1 MQRNVLEYLENSC
14 ETFPDKVVF
23 ADDKS
28 QITYGEFVE
37 RAKYLGAY
45 LLEHELEGRTGAPVA
60 VFIDRSI
67 ESLAGFFG
75 VVYAGGFYVPVD
87 RQMPAARIGLILDT
101 LRPAVILGEEKD
113 RKILERM
120 ERTEKLLTFGEV
132 FGRKEEQPEEAEKWE
147 ELHLELGKE
156 QKELLAAVRKRALD
170 TDPLYAIFTSGS
182 TGVPKGVLVSHRSVI
197 DLIDNFREEFSF
209 DESCVFGNQAPFDFD
224 VSVKDIYSTIKNG
237 ATMYVIP
244 KVMFSFPA
252 KLIAFMNEKKIN
264 TIIWAVSALRI
275 IENLNAFTGEV
286 PHYLRTAM
294 FSGEVMHNKVLNYW
308 RKYLPQ
314 VQYVNLYGPTEITC
328 NCTYYKVDRPFED
341 DEALPIG
348 TAFLNS
354 GVFLLDGNTQ
364 VTESQ
369 TAGEICIKGTS
380 LALGYYNNAEKTAEA
395 FCQNPLNTAYPERIY
410 RTGDIGMYNE
420 NGELMFLSRK
430 DDQIKHMGHRI
441 ELGEVEAAANSLD
454 FLDAAVC
461 IYDKEAGK
469 IVMFYQSKEPC
480 DREVLRAMG
489 KKLPKYMFP
498 NKLCHFEKLPLNKN
512 NKIDRTYLRENCLRD
527 E

>member
-14 ETFPDKVVF
+14 ALFPDKVIF

-28 QITYGEFVE
+28 QITYREFE
-37 RAKYLGAY
+37 RQVKYLAAY
-45 LLEHELEGRTGAPVA
+45 LLENELNGKTGAPIA

-67 ESLAGFFG
+67 NSLAGFFG
-75 VVYAGGFYVPVD
+75 AVYSGCFYVPID
-87 RQMPAARIGLILDT
+87 RQMPVARIALILDT
-101 LRPAVILGEEKD
+101 LKPQVVLGEEKD
-113 RKILERM
+113 KKILDSLERP
-120 ERTEKLLTFGEV
+120 EKLLILSRFTEETEDL
-132 FGRKEEQPEEAEKWE
+132 KEEQEK
-147 ELHLELGKE
+147 
-156 QKELLAAVRKRALD
+156 LLLDVRRKSLD

-197 DLIDNFREEFSF
+197 DLIDNFKDEFSF
-209 DESCVFGNQAPFDFD
+209 TDECIFGNQAPFDFD

-275 IENLNAFTGEV
+275 IENLNAFTGEI
-286 PHYLRTAM
+286 PRYLRTAM

-308 RKYLPQ
+308 RKYLPD

-328 NCTYYKVDRPFED
+328 NCTYYKVDRPFAD
-341 DEALPIG
+341 DEVLPIG
-348 TAFLNS
+348 VAFLNS
-354 GVFLLDGNTQ
+354 GVFLLDGDRQ
-364 VTESQ
+364 VTEKN
-369 TAGEICIKGTS
+369 TAGEICIKGSS
-380 LALGYYNNAEKTAEA
+380 LALGYYNNAEKTTEA
-395 FCQNPLNTAYPERIY
+395 FCQNPLNKAYPERIY
-410 RTGDIGMYNE
+410 RTGDIGMFNE
-420 NGELMFLSRK
+420 KGELIFLSRK

-441 ELGEVEAAANSLD
+441 ELGEIEAAANSLD

-461 IYDKEAGK
+461 LYDKAEGK
-469 IVMFYQSKEPC
+469 IVMFYQAEAPC
-480 DREVLRAMG
+480 DKELLKAMG

-512 NKIDRTYLRENCLRD
+512 NKIDRTYLREHFITPVT
-527 E
+527 

>member
-14 ETFPDKVVF
+14 TAFPEKVIF

-28 QITYGEFVE
+28 QITYSEFV
-37 RAKYLGAY
+37 RQAKYLGAY
-45 LLEHELEGRTGAPVA
+45 LLENELHGKTGVPIA

-67 ESLAGFFG
+67 NSLSGFFG
-75 VVYAGGFYVPVD
+75 VVYSGCFYVPID
-87 RQMPAARIGLILDT
+87 RQMPAARIALILDT
-101 LRPAVILGEEKD
+101 LKPEVILGEEKD
-113 RKILERM
+113 KKILDSLQRP
-120 ERTEKLLTFGEV
+120 EKLLSLSKFTEETKDLEEGQEKLLSEV
-132 FGRKEEQPEEAEKWE
+132 RTK
-147 ELHLELGKE
+147 
-156 QKELLAAVRKRALD
+156 ALD

-197 DLIDNFREEFSF
+197 DLIDNFKEEFSF
-209 DESCVFGNQAPFDFD
+209 TDECIFGNQAPFDFD

-275 IENLNAFTGEV
+275 IENLNAFTKEL
-286 PHYLRTAM
+286 PKYLKTAM

-308 RKYLPQ
+308 RKYLPD

-328 NCTYYKVDRPFED
+328 NCTYYKVDRPFAD
-341 DEALPIG
+341 DEVLPIG
-348 TAFLNS
+348 VAFLNS
-354 GVFLLDGNTQ
+354 GVFLLDGDRQ
-364 VTESQ
+364 VTEKN
-369 TAGEICIKGTS
+369 TAGEICIKGSS

-395 FCQNPLNTAYPERIY
+395 FCQNPLNKAYPERIY
-410 RTGDIGMYNE
+410 RTGDIGMFNE
-420 NGELMFLSRK
+420 KGELIFLSRK

-461 IYDKEAGK
+461 LYDKAEGK
-469 IVMFYQSKEPC
+469 IVMFYQAAAPC
-480 DREVLRAMG
+480 DKELLKAMG

-512 NKIDRTYLRENCLRD
+512 NKIDRTYLREHFITSVT

>member
-14 ETFPDKVVF
+14 TAFPEKVVF

-28 QITYGEFVE
+28 EITYSEFVK

-45 LLEHELEGRTGAPVA
+45 LLENELHGKTAVPIA

-67 ESLAGFFG
+67 NSLSGFFG
-75 VVYAGGFYVPVD
+75 AVYSGCFYVPID
-87 RQMPAARIGLILDT
+87 RQMPAARIALILDT
-101 LRPAVILGEEKD
+101 LKPEVILGEEKD
-113 RKILERM
+113 KKVLASLQ
-120 ERTEKLLTFGEV
+120 RTEKLLSLSQLTEET
-132 FGRKEEQPEEAEKWE
+132 KDLEEQ
-147 ELHLELGKE
+147 
-156 QKELLAAVRKRALD
+156 QKKLLSEVRRKSLD

-197 DLIDNFREEFSF
+197 DLIDNFKEEFSF
-209 DESCVFGNQAPFDFD
+209 TEECIFGNQAPFDFD

-244 KVMFSFPA
+244 KVMFSFPV

-275 IENLNAFTGEV
+275 IENLNAFTKEL
-286 PHYLRTAM
+286 PKYLKTIM
-294 FSGEVMHNKVLNYW
+294 FSGEVMHNKILNYW
-308 RKYLPQ
+308 RKYLPD

-328 NCTYYKVDRPFED
+328 NCTYYKVDRPFAD
-341 DEALPIG
+341 DEVLPIG
-348 TAFLNS
+348 VAFLNS
-354 GVFLLDGNTQ
+354 GVFLLDGDRQ
-364 VTESQ
+364 VTEKK
-369 TAGEICIKGTS
+369 TAGEICIKGSS

-395 FCQNPLNTAYPERIY
+395 FCQNPLNPFYPERIY
-410 RTGDIGMYNE
+410 RTGDIGMFNE
-420 NGELMFLSRK
+420 KDELIFLSRK

-461 IYDKEAGK
+461 LYDKAEGK
-469 IVMFYQSKEPC
+469 IVMFYQSEVPC
-480 DREVLRAMG
+480 DKELLKAMG

-512 NKIDRTYLRENCLRD
+512 NKIDRTYLREHFITSVT

>member
-1 MQRNVLEYLENSC
+1 MQRNILEYLESSC
-14 ETFPDKVVF
+14 EAFPNKVVF

-28 QITYGEFVE
+28 EITYQEFVASA
-37 RAKYLGAY
+37 RFLGAF
-45 LLEHELEGRTGAPVA
+45 LLEHKLVGKTGAPVA

-67 ESLAGFFG
+67 HSLTGFFG
-75 VVYAGGFYVPVD
+75 AVYSGCFYVPID
-87 RQMPAARIGLILDT
+87 RQMPVARIELILNT
-101 LRPAVILGEEKD
+101 LNPEVVLGEEKD
-113 RKILERM
+113 RRILGQLGREENLLILSEILE
-120 ERTEKLLTFGEV
+120 ENKS
-132 FGRKEEQPEEAEKWE
+132 
-147 ELHLELGKE
+147 
-156 QKELLAAVRKRALD
+156 KELSESQETLLFNVRKKALD

-197 DLIDNFREEFSF
+197 DLIDNFKEEFSF
-209 DESCVFGNQAPFDFD
+209 TEECVFGNQAPFDFD

-275 IENLNAFTGEV
+275 IENLNAFTGEI
-286 PHYLRTAM
+286 PKYLKTAM

-308 RKYLPQ
+308 RKYLPD
-314 VQYVNLYGPTEITC
+314 VNYVNLYGPTEITC
-328 NCTYYKVDRPFED
+328 NCTFYKVNRPFA
-341 DEALPIG
+341 DEEILPIG
-348 TAFLNS
+348 IPFLNS
-354 GVFLLDGNTQ
+354 GVFLLDGDKP
-364 VTESQ
+364 VTSVNE
-369 TAGEICIKGTS
+369 AGEICIKGSS
-380 LALGYYNNAEKTAEA
+380 LALGYYNNAEKTAES
-395 FCQNPLNTAYPERIY
+395 FCQNPLNSAYPERIY
-410 RTGDIGMYNE
+410 RTGDIGSFNE

-461 IYDKEAGK
+461 IYDKAEGK
-469 IVMFYQSKEPC
+469 IVMFYQAEAPC
-480 DREVLRAMG
+480 DKEVLKAMG

-512 NKIDRTYLRENCLRD
+512 NKIDRTYLRENFITPVAD
-527 E
+527 K

>member
-1 MQRNVLEYLENSC
+1 MQRNILEYLESSC
-14 ETFPDKVVF
+14 EAFPEKVVF

-28 QITYGEFVE
+28 EITYGEFV
-37 RAKYLGAY
+37 RQARYLGAY
-45 LLEHELEGRTGAPVA
+45 LAEHRLHGMKGAPIA

-67 ESLAGFFG
+67 QSLAGFFG
-75 VVYAGGFYVPVD
+75 AVYSGCFYVPID
-87 RQMPAARIGLILDT
+87 RQMPAARIELILNT
-101 LRPAVILGEEKD
+101 LNPEVVLGEEKD
-113 RKILERM
+113 RKILTQLGREGS
-120 ERTEKLLTFGEV
+120 LLILSETIKSSEGKALSES
-132 FGRKEEQPEEAEKWE
+132 QEA
-147 ELHLELGKE
+147 
-156 QKELLAAVRKRALD
+156 LLSDIRKRSLD

-197 DLIDNFREEFSF
+197 DLIDNFKEEFSF
-209 DESCVFGNQAPFDFD
+209 TEECIFGNQAPFDFD

-275 IENLNAFTGEV
+275 IENLNAFTGEI
-286 PHYLRTAM
+286 PKYLKTAM

-308 RKYLPQ
+308 RRYLPD
-314 VQYVNLYGPTEITC
+314 VNYVNLYGPTEITC
-328 NCTYYKVDRPFED
+328 NCTFYKVNRPFAD
-341 DEALPIG
+341 DEVLPIG
-348 TAFLNS
+348 VPFLNS
-354 GVFLLDGNTQ
+354 GVFLLDGDRL
-364 VTESQ
+364 VDRAGE
-369 TAGEICIKGTS
+369 AGEICIKGSS
-380 LALGYYNNAEKTAEA
+380 LALGYYNNAEKTAES
-395 FCQNPLNTAYPERIY
+395 FCQNPLNHVYPERIY
-410 RTGDIGMYNE
+410 RTGDIGMFNG
-420 NGELMFLSRK
+420 NGELIFLSRK

-461 IYDKEAGK
+461 IYDKAEGK
-469 IVMFYQSKEPC
+469 IVMFYQAEKPC
-480 DREVLRAMG
+480 DKEVLKAMG

-512 NKIDRTYLRENCLRD
+512 NKIDRTYLRENFITPVAD
-527 E
+527 K